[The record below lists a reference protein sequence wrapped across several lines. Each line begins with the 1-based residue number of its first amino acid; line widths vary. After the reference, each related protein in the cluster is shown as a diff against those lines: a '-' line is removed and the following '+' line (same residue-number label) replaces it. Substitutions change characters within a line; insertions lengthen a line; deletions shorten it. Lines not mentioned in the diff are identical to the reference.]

1 MQRHQSPTRLAACRG
16 QHASA
21 VVAACTFE
29 IRGDGKEVKLTPA
42 GEFRARD
49 GRPGPTPWKIDGEI
63 AQRVIQRA
71 AERATDI
78 VIDYE
83 HQTLHSD
90 MNGQPAPA
98 AGWFS
103 GSALA
108 WREGDGLYATDV
120 RWTERARSMIE
131 AGEYRYV
138 SPVFAY
144 LPDTGEVLDILH
156 VALTN
161 DPALDGL
168 PALAEQAAARFARF
182 TDRPEEGDTVEKL
195 RQLLGL
201 AQDATEEQVNQAVTA
216 LKAKLAETLGTEHN
230 ATAEAVG
237 EAAAALKAKADQVDG
252 KDREIATLKANS
264 GTPDPAKYAPI
275 ETVQELQTEV
285 ARLKSEQTE
294 RSVAELVEAGL
305 EDGRLL
311 TSQKDWAYELGR
323 KDLAALKKYLDNT
336 QPIAALRGTQTGGQ
350 APAGAGNAA
359 GELTEAQEAICTSMG
374 LDREAYKKSLGIAD
388 NAGAAASQ

>member
-1 MQRHQSPTRLAACRG
+1 
-16 QHASA
+16 
-21 VVAACTFE
+21 
-29 IRGDGKEVKLTPA
+29 
-42 GEFRARD
+42 
-49 GRPGPTPWKIDGEI
+49 
-63 AQRVIQRA
+63 VIQRA

-83 HQTLHSD
+83 HQTLHSE

-108 WREGDGLYATDV
+108 WREGEGLYATDV
-120 RWTERARSMIE
+120 RWTDRASSMIE

-195 RQLLGL
+195 KQLLGL

-237 EAAAALKAKADQVDG
+237 EAAAALKSKADQVDA
-252 KDREIATLKANS
+252 KDQEIASLKQGSGNPDPSKFAPVETVEALRSEIATLRTAQNNR
-264 GTPDPAKYAPI
+264 
-275 ETVQELQTEV
+275 EV
-285 ARLKSEQTE
+285 E
-294 RSVAELVEAGL
+294 ELVQAGL
-305 EDGRLL
+305 GDGRILPA
-311 TSQKDWAYELGR
+311 QEQWARDLGG
-323 KDLAALKKYLDNT
+323 KDLAALKSYLSSAT
-336 QPIAALRGTQTGGQ
+336 PIASLKGTQTGGQ

-374 LDREAYKKSLGIAD
+374 LDREAYKKSLGLGGS
-388 NAGAAASQ
+388 AGAAASQ